1 MQKIN
6 DSFIDALAG
15 NVEVKECYSDLSS
28 SAVQMLHKVVKGVA
42 GQIIVPADKDDLMHS
57 LLNDSDWVA
66 LNSKN
71 TPCFFTYPV
80 HQADNLYVI
89 VNPIAEKC
97 CDEPEKENFVA
108 SNKALGVISSMVALS
123 VIEYR
128 LLKEVDRDKGKPKG
142 YFRDVFSSKDT
153 GIVQD
158 LEKLTKLMSA
168 ARKAIDESFKRL
180 LDNKNLSADER
191 VDIEASY
198 NTVFL
203 CIDNMT

>member
-1 MQKIN
+1 
-6 DSFIDALAG
+6 
-15 NVEVKECYSDLSS
+15 
-28 SAVQMLHKVVKGVA
+28 
-42 GQIIVPADKDDLMHS
+42 
-57 LLNDSDWVA
+57 
-66 LNSKN
+66 
-71 TPCFFTYPV
+71 
-80 HQADNLYVI
+80 
-89 VNPIAEKC
+89 
-97 CDEPEKENFVA
+97 
-108 SNKALGVISSMVALS
+108 MVALS

-128 LLKEVDRDKGKPKG
+128 LLKEVEQDKGKPKG

-158 LEKLTKLMSA
+158 LEKLTKLMST